1 MKKGFVYLVGAG
13 PGDPRLITLKGK
25 QILED
30 CDAVVYDHL
39 ASTAFLS
46 WVPSHCRILYV
57 GKQAGHH
64 FMKQEQ
70 INELLIKLASEGLK
84 VVRLKG
90 GDSFVFGR
98 GSEEI
103 LALREH
109 GISCEVIP
117 GITSCVAVPEL
128 AGIPVTHRNV
138 SRSFHVITGHTLKGA
153 QSEKELASYG
163 ACEGTLVFLMGL
175 NNLNTISAGLIKG
188 GKPADTP
195 TAVIEDGSLNSQRV
209 IRGTLKTIYEQTVKA
224 EIKTPAIIV
233 VGETAAFDLLP
244 DKTQDQAIKTDTKP
258 LTGLTIGITGTA
270 SFTNR
275 LETALKAQG
284 AKTIPVME
292 MEVIAEKT
300 LKETSLTCLLKEKPG
315 FTWLVFTSVNGVELF
330 FDTFLNKEQ
339 GDLRLLGKLRFAVIG
354 KATRQALQ
362 AHGFYADLMPEK
374 YCSESLAKELIKV
387 LTPSDR
393 VLLARSR
400 NGSIK
405 LSKELEKQAIFYKD
419 LALYHVKGKPLAD
432 DMLLSQCTHLVF
444 GSASGV
450 KSFLK
455 KFTIPE
461 TTAVLAIGPVTSDA
475 LKEAGI
481 TPDMEA
487 GSFDIPGIIKR
498 LTQEKTQ

>member
-1 MKKGFVYLVGAG
+1 MMDYAKTASLV
-13 PGDPRLITLKGK
+13 IK
-25 QILED
+25 
-30 CDAVVYDHL
+30 
-39 ASTAFLS
+39 
-46 WVPSHCRILYV
+46 YV
-57 GKQAGHH
+57 GGK
-64 FMKQEQ
+64 
-70 INELLIKLASEGLK
+70 NNIKS
-84 VVRLKG
+84 
-90 GDSFVFGR
+90 
-98 GSEEI
+98 
-103 LALREH
+103 
-109 GISCEVIP
+109 
-117 GITSCVAVPEL
+117 
-128 AGIPVTHRNV
+128 VTHCATRLRFQLRDNGLRNEEAISDLEGV
-138 SRSFHVITGHTLKGA
+138 KGVFLTQSQFQIIFGSGIVNMVCDEVQKQLGTLEEKPE
-153 QSEKELASYG
+153 EKE
-163 ACEGTLVFLMGL
+163 EGKGNVVQRFIKMLSDIFVPIIPAIVAGGLLMGL

-195 TAVIEDGSLNSQRV
+195 TAVIEDGSLNSQRI

-481 TPDMEA
+481 TSNMEA

>member
-1 MKKGFVYLVGAG
+1 M
-13 PGDPRLITLKGK
+13 
-25 QILED
+25 
-30 CDAVVYDHL
+30 
-39 ASTAFLS
+39 
-46 WVPSHCRILYV
+46 
-57 GKQAGHH
+57 
-64 FMKQEQ
+64 
-70 INELLIKLASEGLK
+70 
-84 VVRLKG
+84 
-90 GDSFVFGR
+90 
-98 GSEEI
+98 
-103 LALREH
+103 
-109 GISCEVIP
+109 
-117 GITSCVAVPEL
+117 
-128 AGIPVTHRNV
+128 
-138 SRSFHVITGHTLKGA
+138 
-153 QSEKELASYG
+153 
-163 ACEGTLVFLMGL
+163 
-175 NNLNTISAGLIKG
+175 
-188 GKPADTP
+188 
-195 TAVIEDGSLNSQRV
+195 
-209 IRGTLKTIYEQTVKA
+209 
-224 EIKTPAIIV
+224 
-233 VGETAAFDLLP
+233 
-244 DKTQDQAIKTDTKP
+244 
-258 LTGLTIGITGTA
+258 
-270 SFTNR
+270 
-275 LETALKAQG
+275 ETALKAQG

-300 LKETSLTCLLKEKPG
+300 LKETSLTCLLKENPG

-461 TTAVLAIGPVTSDA
+461 NTAVLAIGPVTSDA

-481 TPDMEA
+481 TSDMEA

>member
-1 MKKGFVYLVGAG
+1 M
-13 PGDPRLITLKGK
+13 
-25 QILED
+25 
-30 CDAVVYDHL
+30 
-39 ASTAFLS
+39 
-46 WVPSHCRILYV
+46 
-57 GKQAGHH
+57 
-64 FMKQEQ
+64 
-70 INELLIKLASEGLK
+70 
-84 VVRLKG
+84 
-90 GDSFVFGR
+90 
-98 GSEEI
+98 
-103 LALREH
+103 
-109 GISCEVIP
+109 
-117 GITSCVAVPEL
+117 
-128 AGIPVTHRNV
+128 
-138 SRSFHVITGHTLKGA
+138 
-153 QSEKELASYG
+153 
-163 ACEGTLVFLMGL
+163 
-175 NNLNTISAGLIKG
+175 
-188 GKPADTP
+188 
-195 TAVIEDGSLNSQRV
+195 IEDGSLYSQRV
-209 IRGTLKTIYEQTVKA
+209 VRGTLTNIYEKA
-224 EIKTPAIIV
+224 AKAFIKTPAIIV
-233 VGETAAFDLLP
+233 VGETAAFDLLGE
-244 DKTQDQAIKTDTKP
+244 ASVKP
-258 LTGLTIGITGTA
+258 LSGLTIGITGTP
-270 SFTNR
+270 SFTDR

-284 AKTIPVME
+284 ARTIPIME
-292 MEVIAEKT
+292 MEVIPEEDP
-300 LKETSLTCLLKEKPG
+300 KEMTITDLLKQEIP

-339 GDLRLLGKLRFAVIG
+339 EDLRLLGKLRFAVIG

-374 YCSESLAKELIKV
+374 YCSESMAKELIKV